1 MITSMSN
8 MIRAE
13 GLGLSHLRA
22 LSAFPFLVLLSS
34 CSLAATGEGAEGEGG
49 APTVPVAA
57 QAAAPADRE
66 AAVLDPAGPALGQ
79 TGAPAP
85 RLPSDEPVSETTRII
100 SKVELAKAFN
110 KPDKIGC
117 FITFAYR
124 GFQPETLISD
134 SPCTELHLSFVDQAD
149 LQRQNDWERLDSFQQ
164 GYVKNS
170 PDGKVLYVEGE
181 FAAAIYPIGYA
192 GTTEEIWVSD

>member
-1 MITSMSN
+1 MIISMSN
-8 MIRAE
+8 MIRVE
-13 GLGLSHLRA
+13 GSALSHLCRLAA
-22 LSAFPFLVLLSS
+22 LPLAAFLSS
-34 CSLAATGEGAEGEGG
+34 CSLAASGEGG
-49 APTVPVAA
+49 EAEAER
-57 QAAAPADRE
+57 AAAAEPASLTQNGQADQT
-66 AAVLDPAGPALGQ
+66 GPVLGQ

-85 RLPSDEPVSETTRII
+85 RLPSDEPPAETNRVI
-100 SKVELAKAFN
+100 SMVELAKAFDR
-110 KPDKIGC
+110 PGKIGC

-134 SPCTELHLSFVDQAD
+134 SPCTELTVSFVDQAV
-149 LQRQNDWERLDSFQQ
+149 LERHNDWDRLDSFQQ

-181 FAAAIYPIGYA
+181 FAAAIYPIGYT